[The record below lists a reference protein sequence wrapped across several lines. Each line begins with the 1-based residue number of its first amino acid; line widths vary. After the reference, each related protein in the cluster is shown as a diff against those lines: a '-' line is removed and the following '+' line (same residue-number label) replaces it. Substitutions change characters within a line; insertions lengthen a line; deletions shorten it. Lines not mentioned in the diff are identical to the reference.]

1 MGHLSPI
8 AVLSAEYKGSR
19 SIRGAVGAVI
29 FLSGGGSGF
38 DGRVGVAVCC
48 CRAAPLMVAMMVVG
62 GELWREVDARDA
74 QNALEPATRLI
85 GSDQARMR

>member
-8 AVLSAEYKGSR
+8 AVLSWEYKGSR

-29 FLSGGGSGF
+29 FLSGGGRGF

-48 CRAAPLMVAMMVVG
+48 CRAAPLMVAMVVLVVLVG
-62 GELWREVDARDA
+62 GEL
-74 QNALEPATRLI
+74 
-85 GSDQARMR
+85 